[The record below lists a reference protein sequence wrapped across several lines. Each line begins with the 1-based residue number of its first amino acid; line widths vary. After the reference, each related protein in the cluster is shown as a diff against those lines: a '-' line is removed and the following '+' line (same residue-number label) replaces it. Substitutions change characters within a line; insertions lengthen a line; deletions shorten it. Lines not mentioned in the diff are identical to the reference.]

1 MGISLGGSLFDMKT
15 VTKQS
20 TPLQGI
26 EPGFL
31 NCLAIRLVTIKRGTS
46 KGKCFFMKM
55 KVSRQTSVWSRV
67 QYSLAP

>member
-26 EPGFL
+26 ETGLL
-31 NCLAIRLVTIKRGTS
+31 NCLASSLVTIKTGTY
-46 KGKCFFMKM
+46 KGKCLFTKL
-55 KVSRQTSVWSRV
+55 KESRQTSV
-67 QYSLAP
+67 